1 MTPTWKAAANS
12 LVADLRTVFGNRLV
26 AVVAYGPRVEGGAAD
41 TPLTC
46 LALVGSLG
54 AEDLQ
59 ECAQFARRWSRAQL
73 ATPLIMPSQEFM
85 RSLDTFPLEYG
96 EIIRTHELVYG
107 DDPFSSAAIAPD
119 DLRRA
124 CEQQAK
130 SHLLHLREAFIESGG
145 RPTDVAELV
154 TTSAPAFTLLL
165 RNVARL
171 NSVNISDR
179 GDVTRAG
186 ARAVGIPEELVADM
200 LNLERQSGIP
210 AADPSRLFPEYL
222 AAVEQLARAVDGW
235 RASPRG
241 AGQDDAVTSEAEPRW
256 SAAQPR

>member
-1 MTPTWKAAANS
+1 MASAWKASADS
-12 LVADLRTVFGNRLV
+12 LVSDLRTVFGTRLL
-26 AVVAYGPRVEGGAAD
+26 AVVAYGPQLEGATD

-46 LALVGSLG
+46 LALVNSLS

-59 ECAQFARRWSRAQL
+59 SCAQFARRWHRAHI
-73 ATPLIMPSQEFM
+73 ATPLILPVEEFM

-96 EIIRTHELVYG
+96 EIIRSHELVYG
-107 DDPFSSAAIAPD
+107 NDPFSSAAIAPD
-119 DLRRA
+119 DMRRA
-124 CEQQAK
+124 CELQAK

-154 TTSAPAFTLLL
+154 ASSAPAFTQLL

-171 NSVNISDR
+171 NRVTTDDR
-179 GDVTRAG
+179 SEVTRAG

-200 LNLERQSGIP
+200 LNLERRLGVP
-210 AADPSRLFPEYL
+210 ATDPSRLFPEYL

-235 RASPRG
+235 RA
-241 AGQDDAVTSEAEPRW
+241 
-256 SAAQPR
+256 

>member
-1 MTPTWKAAANS
+1 MTSTWKSAADV
-12 LVADLRTVFGNRLV
+12 LVGDLGNVFGNRLL
-26 AVVAYGPRVEGGAAD
+26 AVVAYGPRIEGDEHA
-41 TPLTC
+41 PLTC
-46 LALVGSLG
+46 LALVASLT

-59 ECAQFARRWSRAQL
+59 ACARFARRWSRAQV

-96 EIIRTHELVYG
+96 EIIRVHQLVFG
-107 DDPFSSAAIAPD
+107 EDPFGAAAIAAE

-124 CEQQAK
+124 CELQAK
-130 SHLLHLREAFIESGG
+130 SHLVHLREAFIESGG
-145 RPTDVAELV
+145 HPTDVAELV

-171 NSVNISDR
+171 NSVTMNDR
-179 GDVTRAG
+179 AEVTRAG

-200 LNLERQSGIP
+200 LNLERQPGI
-210 AADPSRLFPEYL
+210 AASDPSRLFPEYL

-235 RASPRG
+235 RA
-241 AGQDDAVTSEAEPRW
+241 
-256 SAAQPR
+256 

>member
-1 MTPTWKAAANS
+1 MTSTWKTAADT
-12 LVADLRTVFGNRLV
+12 LVGDLRNVFGSRLQ
-26 AVVAYGPRVEGGAAD
+26 AVVAYGPQIEGASHE
-41 TPLTC
+41 PLLC
-46 LALVGSLG
+46 LALVESLT

-59 ECAQFARRWSRAQL
+59 ACAQYLRRWIRTHI
-73 ATPLIMPSQEFM
+73 ATPLIVPAHEFM

-96 EIIRTHELVYG
+96 EIIRAHELVYG
-107 DDPFSSAAIAPD
+107 DDPFSAATIASE

-154 TTSAPAFTLLL
+154 TSSAPAFTLLL

-171 NSVNISDR
+171 NSVTMSDR
-179 GDVTRAG
+179 GEVTRAG

-200 LNLERQSGIP
+200 LNLERHTGMP
-210 AADPSRLFPEYL
+210 ATDPSRLFPEYL

-235 RASPRG
+235 RA
-241 AGQDDAVTSEAEPRW
+241 
-256 SAAQPR
+256 

>member
-1 MTPTWKAAANS
+1 MRASHDLTRVPVTFDEASLVPAAGLRPAAALAQRVDLAS
-12 LVADLRTVFGNRLV
+12 LIDG
-26 AVVAYGPRVEGGAAD
+26 
-41 TPLTC
+41 LT
-46 LALVGSLG
+46 

-59 ECAQFARRWSRAQL
+59 ACAQYLRRWIRTHI
-73 ATPLIMPSQEFM
+73 ATPLIVPAHEFM

-96 EIIRTHELVYG
+96 EIIRAHELVYG
-107 DDPFSSAAIAPD
+107 DDPFSAATIASE

-154 TTSAPAFTLLL
+154 TSSAPAFTLLL

-171 NSVNISDR
+171 NSVTMSDR
-179 GDVTRAG
+179 GEVTRAG

-200 LNLERQSGIP
+200 LNLERHTGIP
-210 AADPSRLFPEYL
+210 ATDPSRLFPEYL

-235 RASPRG
+235 RA
-241 AGQDDAVTSEAEPRW
+241 
-256 SAAQPR
+256 

>member
-1 MTPTWKAAANS
+1 MTASWKGAADT
-12 LVADLRTVFGNRLV
+12 LVGDLQNVFGTRLL
-26 AVVAYGPRVEGGAAD
+26 AVVAYGPRIEASSD
-41 TPLTC
+41 EPLTC
-46 LALVGSLG
+46 LALVDSLT
-54 AEDLQ
+54 ADDLHA
-59 ECAQFARRWSRAQL
+59 CAQSARRWARASI
-73 ATPLIMPSQEFM
+73 ATPLIVPAHEFM

-96 EIIRTHELVYG
+96 EIIRAHELVYG
-107 DDPFSSAAIAPD
+107 EDPFGAATIAQE

-124 CEQQAK
+124 CELQAK

-154 TTSAPAFTLLL
+154 AASAPAFTLLL

-171 NSVNISDR
+171 NSVTMSDR

-200 LNLERQSGIP
+200 LNLERQPGI
-210 AADPSRLFPEYL
+210 AATDPSRLFPEYL

-235 RASPRG
+235 RA
-241 AGQDDAVTSEAEPRW
+241 
-256 SAAQPR
+256 

>member
-1 MTPTWKAAANS
+1 MTPTWKTAADS
-12 LVADLRTVFGNRLV
+12 LVGDLRNVFGDRLV
-26 AVVAYGPRVEGGAAD
+26 AVVAYGPRVEGAANV
-41 TPLTC
+41 PLAS
-46 LALVGSLG
+46 LALVASLM
-54 AEDLQ
+54 ADDLHA
-59 ECAQFARRWSRAQL
+59 CAQFARRWSRGQV

-96 EIIRTHELVYG
+96 EIIRAHELVYG
-107 DDPFSSAAIAPD
+107 DNPFQGAVIAPD

-124 CEQQAK
+124 CELQTK

-171 NSVNISDR
+171 NSVTTSDR
-179 GDVTRAG
+179 TEVTRAG

-200 LNLERQSGIP
+200 LNLERQPGI
-210 AADPSRLFPEYL
+210 AATDPSRLFPEYL
-222 AAVEQLARAVDGW
+222 AAVEQLARAVDTW
-235 RASPRG
+235 RA
-241 AGQDDAVTSEAEPRW
+241 ATS
-256 SAAQPR
+256 

>member
-1 MTPTWKAAANS
+1 MTPTWKTAANS
-12 LVADLRTVFGNRLV
+12 LVDDLRNVFGDRLL
-26 AVVAYGPRVEGGAAD
+26 AMVAYGPRIEGAAD
-41 TPLTC
+41 VPLTC
-46 LALVGSLG
+46 LALVASLS

-59 ECAQFARRWSRAQL
+59 ACAQFARRWSRAQV
-73 ATPLIMPSQEFM
+73 ATPLIMPAQEFM

-107 DDPFSSAAIAPD
+107 DNPFRSASIAED

-124 CEQQAK
+124 CELQAK
-130 SHLLHLREAFIESGG
+130 SHLVHLREAFIESGG

-154 TTSAPAFTLLL
+154 TASAPAFTQLL

-171 NSVNISDR
+171 NSVTINDR
-179 GDVTRAG
+179 GEVTRAG

-200 LNLERQSGIP
+200 LNLERQTSIP
-210 AADPSRLFPEYL
+210 ATDPSRLFPEYL

-235 RASPRG
+235 RA
-241 AGQDDAVTSEAEPRW
+241 
-256 SAAQPR
+256 